1 MSRLPLTKAQEELM
15 GYVWRLGECTVG
27 QLRDAIAADNDGQKP
42 AHSTVSTLM
51 KQLLEKGYLNHKIY
65 GRTFNYTPR
74 VPHDEYRRK
83 RLSSI
88 VNRFF
93 GGSAQSMV
101 SFLVA
106 ENDLSLSELAALTD
120 QLNTEDQQEE

>member
-1 MSRLPLTKAQEELM
+1 M

-27 QLRDAIAADNDGQKP
+27 QLRDAIAADNGGKKP

-51 KQLLEKGYLNHKIY
+51 KQLLEKGYLSHKTY
-65 GRTFNYTPR
+65 GRTFNYTPK
-74 VPHDEYRRK
+74 VKHDDYRRT
-83 RLSSI
+83 RLSTI

-120 QLNTEDQQEE
+120 QLNAGEKEEE